1 MNEKEV
7 AELRRRF
14 RPDKNNITHVRG
26 CYVNDNREIISQ
38 FNQSLA
44 VTPQEEAEKILA
56 VLKRT
61 LSGTLGKNLIDITFQ
76 TQQVVDSE
84 EHRLLMD
91 LRSSALKDEKA
102 VQAFYQRVIE
112 SLSFEGN
119 YMILLAQDTYDVPYR
134 SRDGERQD
142 DASSEVFSYFLC
154 SICPVKMTPPAL
166 SYFAQDNMLHS
177 CAVDW
182 VLSAPELGFL
192 FPAFDDRSA
201 NIYNALYYT
210 KNSAE
215 SHEGFAGAVFNC
227 ALPRPATEQK
237 ETFCS
242 VLTETL
248 AEDCSLEVVQAV
260 QEQLH
265 EVIEEHKVNKEEAPP
280 VISRQTVKG
289 VLTSCA
295 VPEERVAAFE
305 KKFEAEFGPD
315 TDLSPRNLADS
326 KLEIRTPDVTIQVK
340 PDRGDLVETRVIDG
354 TKYIL
359 IRADESVE
367 VNGVVIHIPR
377 KQEK

>member
-7 AELRRRF
+7 AEIRRRL
-14 RPDKNNITHVRG
+14 RSEKSNITHLRG

-61 LSGTLGKNLIDITFQ
+61 LSGTLGKNLIDITFE

-84 EHRLLMD
+84 EHKLLMA
-91 LRSSALKDEKA
+91 LRSSALKDEEA
-102 VQAFYQRVIE
+102 VQAFYQQVIG
-112 SLSFEGN
+112 SLSFEGS

-154 SICPVKMTPPAL
+154 SICPVRMTPPAL

-177 CAVDW
+177 RAADW

-215 SHEGFAGAVFNC
+215 SHEEFAGAVFNC
-227 ALPRPATEQK
+227 KIPRPAAEQK
-237 ETFCS
+237 EAFCA
-242 VLTETL
+242 VLADTL

-260 QEQLH
+260 HEQLR
-265 EVIEEHKVNKEEAPP
+265 EIIEEHKANKENDPP
-280 VISRQTVKG
+280 AISRQTVKG

-295 VPEERVAAFE
+295 VPETRVAAFE
-305 KKFEAEFGPD
+305 EKFEAEFGPD
-315 TDLSPRNLADS
+315 ADLSPQNLADNR
-326 KLEIRTPDVTIQVK
+326 LEIRTPDVTIQVK

-367 VNGVVIHIPR
+367 VNGVAIHIPR
-377 KQEK
+377 KQEE